1 MYQGDF
7 IIEVD
12 GEIELLISF
21 NFAGKARSLPFQFS
35 PVKGCT
41 LVGSKPCLQ
50 IID

>member
-12 GEIELLISF
+12 GKIVLLFISK
-21 NFAGKARSLPFQFS
+21 FAGKARSLPFQFS
-35 PVKGCT
+35 PVRGFT
-41 LVGSKPCLQ
+41 MVGSKPCLQ